1 MKEVI
6 KNYLALN
13 GITLIL
19 LTIIASAYQG
29 SLLCLS
35 TIYEVFGVNL
45 VIMIGSRLL
54 EDFECTYYLLEV
66 GIKVSLL
73 LGLLMSAGSLF
84 HWYDSLP
91 IGTLIIMGMVIYLLA
106 SLVGIWHIQ
115 KDIEWINEKLKNDKN
130 RT

>member
-66 GIKVSLL
+66 G
-73 LGLLMSAGSLF
+73 LMSAGSLF

>member
-1 MKEVI
+1 MKEAI

-13 GITLIL
+13 GVTLIL
-19 LTIIASAYQG
+19 LTIIASTYQG

-45 VIMIGSRLL
+45 VIMIGFKLL
-54 EDFECTYYLLEV
+54 EHFECNYYLLEV
-66 GIKVSLL
+66 GMKVSFM
-73 LGLLMSAGSLF
+73 LGLLMGAGVLF

-91 IGTLIIMGMVIYLLA
+91 IGILIGMGIAVYILA
-106 SLVGIWHIQ
+106 SLVGIWYIQ

-130 RT
+130 RG